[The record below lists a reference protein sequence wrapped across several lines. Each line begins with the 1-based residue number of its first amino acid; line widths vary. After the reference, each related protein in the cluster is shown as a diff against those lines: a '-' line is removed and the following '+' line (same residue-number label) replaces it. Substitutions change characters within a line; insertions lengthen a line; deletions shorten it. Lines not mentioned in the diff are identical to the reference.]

1 MQSLMLC
8 SAVELKRCSD
18 LREVSLESNRLNT
31 PVMDLRALSQL
42 ESLQL
47 YGNPLQFLP
56 ELSPCTNLRHLSLAN
71 VRIAAD
77 EAFTHWDVEVTATSY
92 ISRGN
97 KLAQLFALI
106 FRRSSCQQPLLAG
119 ALGNHMSRPL
129 FLGLDTP
136 GSPPACP
143 LPPSCMPSPP
153 SLACK
158 QRKLELTA
166 SLSEIIPSRATIFFW
181 FHCQSLVVAS
191 GDGIHSSLLLLPWG
205 WAAGSTL

>member
-1 MQSLMLC
+1 MYSTPLRSSSSRSISGDVFC
-8 SAVELKRCSD
+8 CAVELKRCSD
-18 LREVSLESNRLNT
+18 LREVSLESNRLTT

-47 YGNPLQFLP
+47 YGNPLEFLP

-77 EAFTHWDVEVTATSY
+77 EAFTHWEVEVTATSY

-119 ALGNHMSRPL
+119 ALGDTL
-129 FLGLDTP
+129 LD
-136 GSPPACP
+136 
-143 LPPSCMPSPP
+143 
-153 SLACK
+153 
-158 QRKLELTA
+158 
-166 SLSEIIPSRATIFFW
+166 IFVPY
-181 FHCQSLVVAS
+181 C
-191 GDGIHSSLLLLPWG
+191 
-205 WAAGSTL
+205 

>member
-158 QRKLELTA
+158 QGKLELTA
-166 SLSEIIPSRATIFFW
+166 SLSEIIPSRATIFFLV
-181 FHCQSLVVAS
+181 SLPIF
-191 GDGIHSSLLLLPWG
+191 GGG
-205 WAAGSTL
+205 FC

>member
-1 MQSLMLC
+1 MVC

-18 LREVSLESNRLNT
+18 LHEVSLESNRLTT

-47 YGNPLQFLP
+47 YGNPLEFLP

-77 EAFTHWDVEVTATSY
+77 EAFTHWDVDVTTTSY

-119 ALGNHMSRPL
+119 ALG
-129 FLGLDTP
+129 TP
-136 GSPPACP
+136 APTPPHHP
-143 LPPSCMPSPP
+143 PQPPPGLPPSDPTLPP
-153 SLACK
+153 PPLLDVEPKASVGQVQVSLKFYPAGV
-158 QRKLELTA
+158 
-166 SLSEIIPSRATIFFW
+166 SLIF
-181 FHCQSLVVAS
+181 
-191 GDGIHSSLLLLPWG
+191 
-205 WAAGSTL
+205 